1 MPRAGHTSDVANEDQ
16 FLPAFRCPLARCVT
30 RSLSLL
36 RQEYFQRYNLLF
48 TRDYVWLFYK
58 LMTSPCEVGNLTV
71 CKSLDECCLKLE
83 YFTAQTVIY
92 LFFFLRYIALD
103 MGDHDDT
110 QSSDDA
116 ATAQSHESNDRSNPP
131 ASSTTP
137 VADRSVEAQTLGLMV
152 SLSAQDPD
160 VMGRLEPSGRQFVEE
175 LVTPVGSH
183 GRVTERYSSCSVS
196 SACP

>member
-1 MPRAGHTSDVANEDQ
+1 
-16 FLPAFRCPLARCVT
+16 
-30 RSLSLL
+30 
-36 RQEYFQRYNLLF
+36 
-48 TRDYVWLFYK
+48 
-58 LMTSPCEVGNLTV
+58 VGNLTE
-71 CKSLDECCLKLE
+71 CKSLDECCLKLG

-92 LFFFLRYIALD
+92 LFFYLRYIALD

-131 ASSTTP
+131 ARSTTP

-160 VMGRLEPSGRQFVEE
+160 VMGRLEPSGR
-175 LVTPVGSH
+175 
-183 GRVTERYSSCSVS
+183 
-196 SACP
+196 

>member
-1 MPRAGHTSDVANEDQ
+1 M
-16 FLPAFRCPLARCVT
+16 
-30 RSLSLL
+30 
-36 RQEYFQRYNLLF
+36 
-48 TRDYVWLFYK
+48 
-58 LMTSPCEVGNLTV
+58 GNLTV
-71 CKSLDECCLKLE
+71 CKSLDECCLKLG

-131 ASSTTP
+131 DRTTTP
-137 VADRSVEAQTLGLMV
+137 AVDSSIEAQTLGLMV

-183 GRVTERYSSCSVS
+183 GRVTNVTPRAQSRRHVPDNSDGIDWS
-196 SACP
+196 SAMELSLIHI